1 MDNKMMKYALFG
13 LSAVVVSE
21 ITYRYI
27 WCWFE
32 RCAKLRASQTKR
44 EVADVIWINEHT
56 QDCAVKGGEIP
67 KFFHNGEKCK
77 NMFCYPRNIR
87 KIIQF
92 IDDAKHSIDLSMY
105 IFTSNELAK
114 AIDRAIKRGLQI
126 RIISD
131 QEMCFSSGSRITDL
145 TQSGVPV
152 RFPNASNM
160 LMHHKFCILDG
171 PVRLNTLSKIKKST
185 MQPTQGILF
194 TGSLNWTH
202 QGFNANFENM
212 IITSNVNLI
221 DKFEKEFER
230 MWLSFDGKD
239 LKEQNKSS

>member
-1 MDNKMMKYALFG
+1 MNNQYTKYALIG
-13 LSAVVVSE
+13 LSTIIASE
-21 ITYRYI
+21 IAYRYI
-27 WCWFE
+27 RRWME
-32 RCAKLRASQTKR
+32 RCAEIRASRTNR

-56 QDCAVKGGEIP
+56 QDCAVKNGQNSP
-67 KFFHNGEKCK
+67 KFFHNGNKCK

-92 IDDAKHSIDLSMY
+92 IDDAKYSIDLSMY
-105 IFTSNELAK
+105 IFTSHDLAQ
-114 AIDRAIKRGLQI
+114 AFHRAIKRGLKV

-145 TQSGVPV
+145 TKCGIPV
-152 RFPNASNM
+152 RFPNATNM

-171 PVRLNTLSKIKKST
+171 PGRLRALSNTKKNST
-185 MQPTQGILF
+185 DNLQPILF

-212 IITSNVNLI
+212 IITSNGKLI
-221 DKFEKEFER
+221 EKFEEEFER
-230 MWLSFDGKD
+230 MWLSFNGQD
-239 LKEQNKSS
+239 LVKS